1 MKPAYKIIF
10 VGTPQFSV
18 PALIA
23 LHENNYD
30 VALVVTAPDR
40 PRGRGRKVAPSAV
53 KRASLDLGY
62 QVSQP
67 ASIRTEKFAGMIEG
81 LKPDFL
87 AVIAF
92 GRIFSENLLALPRI
106 ATINIH
112 ASLLPKYRGPAPIQW
127 AIINGETETGV
138 CSQLMEK
145 ELDVGDILLST
156 KETIHPD
163 DTSGTLHDRLAVK
176 GANILI
182 DTLKAFEDN
191 RIQPKPQNHSLATYA
206 PMLSKDDGLI
216 NWNKSAES
224 LENFIRGVTPWPGA
238 YTFLGDKRLKIF
250 KSRPLRTEITEYP
263 GTVLRGFA
271 DELRVATAKGA
282 LCVEEIQG
290 DSGKRLRI
298 KDFLRG
304 NRIPPGSVLE

>member
-40 PRGRGRKVAPSAV
+40 PRGRGRKVAASAV

-67 ASIRTEKFAGMIEG
+67 ASIRTEKFAGMIED

-87 AVIAF
+87 VVIAF
-92 GRIFSENLLALPRI
+92 GRIFSENLMALPRI

-127 AIINGETETGV
+127 AIINGENETGV
-138 CSQLMEK
+138 CSMLMEK

-156 KETIHPD
+156 KEPIHAD

-176 GANILI
+176 GADILI

-282 LCVEEIQG
+282 LCIEEIQG